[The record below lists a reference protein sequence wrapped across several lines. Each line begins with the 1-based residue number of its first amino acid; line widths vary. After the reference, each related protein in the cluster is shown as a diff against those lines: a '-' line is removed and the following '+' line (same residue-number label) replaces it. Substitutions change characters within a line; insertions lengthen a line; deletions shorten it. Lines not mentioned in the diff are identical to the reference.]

1 MTYKLIMGEA
11 KESIDS
17 ALKTLG
23 FPAPQYMIS
32 RPPSE
37 KLGDLSSNIAFVV
50 SKSLGMKPEEIAQK
64 IASHIDLSDSNYLSK
79 VLPHPGGYL
88 NFYLNIRNFASTTL
102 QEIILNERFGLPT
115 SDSKQKMSVEHT
127 SVNPAHPL
135 HIGHLR
141 NVVIGDS
148 LVRLLKAAGHKVYIL
163 SYIDDTGLQ
172 VAVALLGI
180 LELGYPTEP
189 KEGTKA
195 DHHIGE
201 IYVEA
206 NRKVESDPALQEKR
220 KRISQQLEKNQEPAT
235 AAAKNIVERV
245 VRAQLDTC
253 WRIGAE
259 YDLLNFESQ
268 ILKTGLWDKV
278 FERLKEKGVAKL
290 AKGGKFDGC
299 WIMEGGDEN
308 EEEKVLVRSDGTTVY
323 AAKDIPYAAW
333 KLGMLEDPFRYEVF
347 AEHHGKKLWATS
359 DSGSPNPPERF
370 NDVQRTISVIG
381 VEQSRPQKFVKAALL
396 ALDPRGS
403 GYHHLAYGKVAL
415 SPKTAKQIESGI
427 TSEGPVSMKGRT
439 GMYVTA
445 DDAMGALKTK
455 AAAETKKRNPEAS
468 PEWVEDISESIAV
481 GALRYELIKQDLNK
495 PIVFDLDEALRLE
508 GDTGPYLMYSY
519 ARAQSVLRKSGS
531 LDTQN
536 MNTAPP
542 SDLEPSEKNLILE
555 ISKTELEL
563 EEALKYL
570 SPRVVANHAF
580 SLAMSFNVFYEKCPI
595 ITAPDEA
602 LRRWR
607 LLLTDCFSIVLAR
620 IMDIIGVPHPESI

>member
-1 MTYKLIMGEA
+1 MTFKIVLDEA
-11 KESIDS
+11 RRILEKAVVE
-17 ALKTLG
+17 LG
-23 FPAPQYMIS
+23 VPRVQYNFS
-32 RPPSE
+32 KPPSDQ
-37 KLGDLSSNIAFVV
+37 LGDLSSNVAFIIAKT
-50 SKSLGMKPEEIAQK
+50 SGGRPGEWAER
-64 IASHIDLSDSNYLSK
+64 IASKADLSSSIYFTG
-79 VLPHPGGYL
+79 VTAHPGGYVNFHL
-88 NFYLNIRNFASTTL
+88 NMKNFAEFTL
-102 QEIILNERFGLPT
+102 KNVLSDGRYGLPQAEP
-115 SDSKQKMSVEHT
+115 KQRISVEHT

-141 NVVIGDS
+141 NVVLGDS
-148 LVRLLKAAGHKVYIL
+148 LVRLLRASGHQVYVL
-163 SYIDDTGLQ
+163 NYIDDTGLQ

-180 LELGYPTEP
+180 LELGLSPEP
-189 KEGTKA
+189 MKGTKA
-195 DHHIGE
+195 DHHVGE

-220 KRISQQLEKNQEPAT
+220 RRISQQLERNQEPTAT
-235 AAAKNIVERV
+235 AAKNIVDRV
-245 VRAQLDTC
+245 VRAQLETC

-290 AKGGKFDGC
+290 AKDGKFDGC

-333 KLGMLEDPFRYEVF
+333 KLGMLEDPFRYGVF

-359 DSGSPNPPERF
+359 DSGNPNPPERF
-370 NDVQRTISVIG
+370 NVVQRTISVIG

-396 ALDPRGS
+396 ALSPRGS

-427 TSEGPVSMKGRT
+427 SSEGPVSMKGRT

-445 DDAMGALKTK
+445 DDAMDALKIK

-495 PIVFDLDEALRLE
+495 PIVFDMDEALRLE

-519 ARAQSVLRKSGS
+519 ARARSVLRKSGS
-531 LDTQN
+531 FDMQN
-536 MNTAPP
+536 MNTTPP
-542 SDLEPSEKNLILE
+542 SDLEPSEKNLILA

-570 SPRVVANHAF
+570 SPRVVANHAY
-580 SLAMSFNVFYEKCPI
+580 SLAMSFNLFYEKCPI
-595 ITAPDEA
+595 MTAPDVA
-602 LRRWR
+602 LRDWR